1 MKKNTHGGQRPGAGR
16 HLIYGEETET
26 VSKRVPVSKKS
37 IVVKAINE
45 MLEGWKIKTEGHD

>member
-1 MKKNTHGGQRPGAGR
+1 MKKNTHGGKREGAGR

-37 IVVKAINE
+37 IVIKAIDG
-45 MLEGWKIKTEGHD
+45 MLEGWKVKTE